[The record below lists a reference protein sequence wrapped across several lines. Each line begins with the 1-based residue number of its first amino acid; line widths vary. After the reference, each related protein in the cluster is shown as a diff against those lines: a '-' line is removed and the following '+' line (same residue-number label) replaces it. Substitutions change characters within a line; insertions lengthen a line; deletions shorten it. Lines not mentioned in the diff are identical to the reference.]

1 MFLWVRYPNIFFWVV
16 NQKTLCA
23 FSSKLVSCSVSGIL
37 LFRLAA
43 VSAFSPPC
51 FLKRPLAPFA
61 AILNGTL
68 ARFYPEY
75 QVDKLCTVRPLATWT
90 ALGVVTRPL
99 VSGDFNHVD
108 CVLCTALLCIIVNF
122 AKCTSSWIVVNWAPF
137 AGGWTVRWN
146 WSFTGGGIVGVV
158 TPSQYLWISSEDPEH
173 HLTQKCAHLWSSKW
187 NGRFSRKLFNIHFLK
202 LHLFKPKK
210 KEKNYHSKVF
220 TLC

>member
-122 AKCTSSWIVVNWAPF
+122 AKCTFWIVVNWAPF
-137 AGGWTVRWN
+137 EFELCDETEV
-146 WSFTGGGIVGVV
+146 SLVV
-158 TPSQYLWISSEDPEH
+158 ALSASWLLLNTCEYLQRTPNTI
-173 HLTQKCAHLWSSKW
+173 
-187 NGRFSRKLFNIHFLK
+187 
-202 LHLFKPKK
+202 
-210 KEKNYHSKVF
+210 
-220 TLC
+220 